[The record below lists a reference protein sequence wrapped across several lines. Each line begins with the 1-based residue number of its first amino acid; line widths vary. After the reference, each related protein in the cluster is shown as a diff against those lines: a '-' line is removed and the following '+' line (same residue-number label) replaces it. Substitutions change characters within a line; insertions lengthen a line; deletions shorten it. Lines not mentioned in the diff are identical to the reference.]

1 MYQTIINECTEFN
14 PVKFL
19 KRAQRVEAERKALEK
34 EFNEIAFLPG
44 APEGERVQTSN
55 RQNLLESVAIK
66 REKLMKSSQ
75 KLTCTLEMLNY
86 GLKHLEPDE
95 REVIEQY
102 YFSNKTKAAV
112 TYQLSL
118 KYGRSE
124 RSVYLWKKDIL
135 DKFGEIIIEKYKR

>member
-1 MYQTIINECTEFN
+1 M
-14 PVKFL
+14 
-19 KRAQRVEAERKALEK
+19 
-34 EFNEIAFLPG
+34 
-44 APEGERVQTSN
+44 QTSN
-55 RQNLLESVAIK
+55 RQNLLENVAIK
-66 REKLMKSSQ
+66 REKIMKSSQ

-86 GLKHLEPDE
+86 GLKNLEPEE

-118 KYGRSE
+118 KHGRSE